1 MKQKENLPAEDK
13 KATGFKDP
21 KAMEQDGKSKKS
33 IKDDGTD
40 DPQFQEFLEVM
51 QHRSKSKLWANDT
64 VAAVSR
70 EKSGLVPDDNYKT
83 EKGEE
88 YEFDGD
94 LEESEGEIDAASKK
108 IDKAQTLAHDEA
120 VSDMDYFKSRIK
132 KNWSDSESSDT
143 EGSTDG
149 TDNSDNDES
158 AACKVKRKC
167 DPVEKTIETD
177 VFAGEAENG
186 FSKESKNG
194 SDEPSSSPK
203 NDNAE
208 VLESTRLFIRNLPY
222 TATYV
227 PCYLVIYYTFHF
239 YFFCHVHLR
248 LHFVITQRGG
258 TRKSLQQV
266 WCCISSPYSY

>member
-13 KATGFKDP
+13 KATGFKAP
-21 KAMEQDGKSKKS
+21 KAMEHDGKSKKS
-33 IKDDGTD
+33 VKDDETD

-70 EKSGLVPDDNYKT
+70 EKSSLVPDDNYKT

-88 YEFDGD
+88 NEFDGD
-94 LEESEGEIDAASKK
+94 SDEMDGEMDAPKN
-108 IDKAQTLAHDEA
+108 IDKPQTVAHGEA
-120 VSDMDYFKSRIK
+120 VSDLDYFRSRIK

-149 TDNSDNDES
+149 TDNSDSDNDEES
-158 AACKVKRKC
+158 AACNVKSKC
-167 DPVEKTIETD
+167 DPVENRIETD
-177 VFAGEAENG
+177 IFAGEAEKG
-186 FSKESKNG
+186 FSKECVNG
-194 SDEPSSSPK
+194 SDEPSSSQK

-239 YFFCHVHLR
+239 YFILSCTFMLTLCD
-248 LHFVITQRGG
+248 
-258 TRKSLQQV
+258 
-266 WCCISSPYSY
+266 YSARRN